1 MNADEAKAMAKWAGG
16 LFHELK
22 SEGMKLL
29 YDRIL
34 PADKI
39 SVETSLKNHRV
50 SHEFFNWPQ
59 FMEGLR
65 AEHGRSQ
72 ARLHKAKTETIIGWL
87 NMQPGPASSTK
98 EAAIT
103 AHFANSWEAVSNEHT
118 DDYGK
123 QTVRKLIRS
132 HCYRALLEIGWSE
145 KDASERANECVGLDA
160 GEVIHV
166 PKLHGG
172 NLLGEP
178 PAPIIQLPQSQLEA
192 LAVVAHEEAVA

>member
-16 LFHELK
+16 LFPELK

-72 ARLHKAKTETIIGWL
+72 ARLHKYSSEKIADWLPKTGT
-87 NMQPGPASSTK
+87 PA
-98 EAAIT
+98 AVIT

-123 QTVRKLIRS
+123 QTVRKLLRS

-145 KDASERANECVGLDA
+145 KEASERANECVGLDA

-178 PAPIIQLPQSQLEA
+178 PAQMIPLPQSQIEA
-192 LAVVAHEEAVA
+192 LAVVAHEEAAA